1 MTRRCLAVLL
11 QCLHVIAL
19 TSAASDG
26 SKWTYTG
33 LEGKYNWPK
42 KHPYCGGVSQSPIDI
57 RNELLQYDPALQ
69 PVEVRGYN
77 NCTEPL
83 TLINNGHSVKMS
95 LPSTMYIS
103 SLPHRYSAA
112 QLHLH
117 WGSTDHLGGSEHTIN
132 GKQYP
137 AEMHIVHFNSD
148 KYSNLSTAVDKA
160 DGLAVMGVF
169 IDVGAFNPVFD
180 HILSHLGSVRYR
192 DQVVQ
197 IPAFNIFNLLPER
210 LDEFYRYDGSLT
222 TPPCYPSVL
231 WTVFRNPVR
240 ISQEQLL
247 SLQTVLYS
255 TYVNEPISLKMNQNY
270 RHPQETNE
278 RHVVVSF
285 RDELTILHWNLGVIL
300 AITLAAVLGAVL
312 IVALIVFMLIKKS
325 KKNNQDN
332 GKGVIYKPAASKEE
346 DTSKV

>member
-1 MTRRCLAVLL
+1 MTHRCLVTLL

-33 LEGKYNWPK
+33 LEGQYDWPK
-42 KHPYCGGVSQSPIDI
+42 KYPYCGGVSQSPIDI
-57 RNELLQYDPALQ
+57 RNELLQYDPTLR

-77 NCTEPL
+77 NYTEPL
-83 TLINNGHSVKMS
+83 PLINNGHSVKMS

-117 WGSTDHLGGSEHTIN
+117 WGSVDHLGGSEHTIK

-137 AEMHIVHFNSD
+137 AEMHVVHFNSD
-148 KYSNLSTAVDKA
+148 KYGNLSTAMDKA
-160 DGLAVMGVF
+160 DGLAVLGVF

-197 IPAFNIFNLLPER
+197 IPAFNVFNLLPER

-255 TYVNEPISLKMNQNY
+255 THVNEPVSLKMNQNY
-270 RHPQETNE
+270 RHPQETNY
-278 RHVVVSF
+278 RHVLVSF
-285 RDELTILHWNLGVIL
+285 RDGVIL

-312 IVALIVFMLIKKS
+312 IVALIFFVLRKKRS
-325 KKNNQDN
+325 KKNNQEN
-332 GKGVIYKPAASKEE
+332 NKGVIYKPAASTEE
-346 DTSKV
+346 DASKV

>member
-1 MTRRCLAVLL
+1 MGNKL
-11 QCLHVIAL
+11 QHCI
-19 TSAASDG
+19 S
-26 SKWTYTG
+26 G
-33 LEGKYNWPK
+33 LEGKYDWPK

-57 RNELLQYDPALQ
+57 RNELLQYDPALR
-69 PVEVRGYN
+69 PVEVRGYS

-83 TLINNGHSVKMS
+83 TLINNGHSGSHVSTSRNGLVRTKIRGHQPSHCLSPPPPPPTVQTTGMS
-95 LPSTMYIS
+95 RIRGAILELDSNT
-103 SLPHRYSAA
+103 
-112 QLHLH
+112 
-117 WGSTDHLGGSEHTIN
+117 G
-132 GKQYP
+132 
-137 AEMHIVHFNSD
+137 MHIVHFNSD

-160 DGLAVMGVF
+160 DGLAVLGVF

-278 RHVVVSF
+278 RHVIVSF
-285 RDELTILHWNLGVIL
+285 RDGKL
-300 AITLAAVLGAVL
+300 L
-312 IVALIVFMLIKKS
+312 I
-325 KKNNQDN
+325 
-332 GKGVIYKPAASKEE
+332 
-346 DTSKV
+346 

>member
-1 MTRRCLAVLL
+1 MSRRCLATLL
-11 QCLHVIAL
+11 RCLHVIAL

-33 LEGKYNWPK
+33 LEGQYDWPK
-42 KHPYCGGVSQSPIDI
+42 KYPYCGGVSQSPIDI
-57 RNELLQYDPALQ
+57 SNELLRYDPTLR
-69 PVEVRGYN
+69 PVEVRGYS

-83 TLINNGHSVKMS
+83 ALINNGHSVEMS

-103 SLPHRYSAA
+103 SLPQRYSAA
-112 QLHLH
+112 QLHFH
-117 WGSTDHLGGSEHTIN
+117 WGSTDHLGGSEHTIK

-160 DGLAVMGVF
+160 DGLAVLGVF

-180 HILSHLGSVRYR
+180 LILSHLGSVRYR
-192 DQVVQ
+192 DQGVQ
-197 IPAFNIFNLLPER
+197 IPAFNVFNLLPER

-255 TYVNEPISLKMNQNY
+255 TYVNEPVSLKMNQNY
-270 RHPQETNE
+270 RHPQETND
-278 RHVVVSF
+278 RHVLVSF
-285 RDELTILHWNLGVIL
+285 RDGVIL

-312 IVALIVFMLIKKS
+312 IVVLIVFVLRKKS
-325 KKNNQDN
+325 KKNNQEN
-332 GKGVIYKPAASKEE
+332 NKAVIYKPAASTEE
-346 DTSKV
+346 DASKV